1 MKAPL
6 LRQIA
11 SLAVAA
17 SLGSLSAQAAP
28 ATPAP
33 LSLGETLNLKGG
45 KTLVFQPFVIKPGQT
60 LRVTHLQFGDAPLR
74 PAERRAVQFVVFRQ
88 AANVDGT
95 HTVLHKEMHL
105 FDRSKDVV
113 NVLPDYI
120 HPGGANTDG
129 IIAILIGLLLPA
141 VQDGDARPA
150 PLPSNDSISAEV
162 HDANGLIG
170 LLVPAVQK
178 VREAAAR

>member
-1 MKAPL
+1 MKIPL

-11 SLAVAA
+11 TLAIAA
-17 SLGSLSAQAAP
+17 SCASLSARAADTAP
-28 ATPAP
+28 EP
-33 LSLGETLNLKGG
+33 LSLAETLKLKGG
-45 KTLVFQPFVIKPGQT
+45 KSLVFQPFVIKPGQT
-60 LRVTHLQFGDAPLR
+60 LRVTQLQFGDGNLKSAD
-74 PAERRAVQFVVFRQ
+74 RRAIQFVVFRQ
-88 AANVDGT
+88 AKNDDGS
-95 HTVLHKEMHL
+95 HAVLFNQMVEL
-105 FDRSKDVV
+105 NRSKDTV
-113 NVLPDYI
+113 NVLPQYV

-150 PLPSNDSISAEV
+150 PLPSSDSITAELQ
-162 HDANGLIG
+162 DANGLIG